1 MEEFLLPAGFVDPIK
16 TLSKFNPYTP
26 LANSD
31 REAFYKAVNA
41 GPVTFN
47 RRREDLIK
55 DLEAMG
61 IGANSFKDSND
72 NLTNKGL

>member
-1 MEEFLLPAGFVDPIK
+1 MEEFLLPAGRIDPIK
-16 TLSKFNPYTP
+16 SLVKFKPYTP
-26 LANSD
+26 LAESE

-47 RRREDLIK
+47 RRREDLMK
-55 DLEAMG
+55 DLRAMG
-61 IGANSFKDSND
+61 IGINSFNDSNN